1 MVVMAVAEWER
12 ECFGVLPWTRL
23 AQEMKRLLELNEV

>member
-1 MVVMAVAEWER
+1 MVVMAVAR
-12 ECFGVLPWTRL
+12 MGKGINIAAWTRL